1 MRKGAMRKCMYEPMY
16 YVLILFL
23 EDNDIKIREKGF
35 RAFSNV
41 LRCYFLE
48 MAKENVI
55 MAKIIRKDNRGRRYE
70 VRLPYG
76 ILDGGMYKHTIELY

>member
-1 MRKGAMRKCMYEPMY
+1 MRKGMYEPSY
-16 YVLILFL
+16 YVISLFL
-23 EDNDIKIREKGF
+23 EDNDLKIREKGF

-55 MAKIIRKDNRGRRYE
+55 MAKVIIKDNRGRRYE

-76 ILDGGMYKHTIELY
+76 ILDGGMCKNPIELY

>member
-1 MRKGAMRKCMYEPMY
+1 MRKSMYEPSY
-16 YVLILFL
+16 YVISLFL

-55 MAKIIRKDNRGRRYE
+55 MSKIIRKDNRGRRYE
-70 VRLPYG
+70 VRIPSSVLNES
-76 ILDGGMYKHTIELY
+76 MYKHIIELS

>member
-1 MRKGAMRKCMYEPMY
+1 MRKGMYEPSY
-16 YVLILFL
+16 YVISLFL
-23 EDNDIKIREKGF
+23 EDNDLKIREKGF

-55 MAKIIRKDNRGRRYE
+55 MAKVIIKDNRGRRYE
-70 VRLPYG
+70 VRRPFSVLNESR
-76 ILDGGMYKHTIELY
+76 YKHPIELY

>member
-1 MRKGAMRKCMYEPMY
+1 MRKSMYEPMY
-16 YVLILFL
+16 YVLSLFL
-23 EDNDIKIREKGF
+23 EDNDLKIREKGF

-55 MAKIIRKDNRGRRYE
+55 MAKVIIKDNRGRRYE
-70 VRLPYG
+70 VIRQFSVLNES
-76 ILDGGMYKHTIELY
+76 MYKHNIEL

>member
-1 MRKGAMRKCMYEPMY
+1 MRKGMYEPIY
-16 YVLILFL
+16 YVLSLFL

-41 LRCYFLE
+41 LRCYFFE
-48 MAKENVI
+48 REKENVI

-70 VRLPYG
+70 VRIPYG
-76 ILDGGMYKHTIELY
+76 ILGGGMYGKTIELY

>member
-1 MRKGAMRKCMYEPMY
+1 MRKGMYEPSY
-16 YVLILFL
+16 YVISLFL
-23 EDNDIKIREKGF
+23 EDNDLKIREKGF

-55 MAKIIRKDNRGRRYE
+55 MAKVIITDNRGRRYE
-70 VRLPYG
+70 VRIPYG
-76 ILDGGMYKHTIELY
+76 ILGGGMYDKTIEL

>member
-1 MRKGAMRKCMYEPMY
+1 MRKGMYEPRY
-16 YVLILFL
+16 YVIILFL

-55 MAKIIRKDNRGRRYE
+55 MAKVIIKDNRGRRYE
-70 VRLPYG
+70 VIRPFSVLNES
-76 ILDGGMYKHTIELY
+76 MYKHNIELS

>member
-1 MRKGAMRKCMYEPMY
+1 MRKGMYEPMY

-55 MAKIIRKDNRGRRYE
+55 MAKVIIKDNRGRRYE
-70 VRLPYG
+70 VRRPFSVLNESR
-76 ILDGGMYKHTIELY
+76 YKHPIELY

>member
-1 MRKGAMRKCMYEPMY
+1 MRKGMYEPSY
-16 YVLILFL
+16 YVISLFL
-23 EDNDIKIREKGF
+23 EDNDLKILEKGF

-55 MAKIIRKDNRGRRYE
+55 VSKIIRKDNRGRRYE
-70 VRLPYG
+70 VRIPFSVLNES
-76 ILDGGMYKHTIELY
+76 MYKHNIELY